1 LLPLFLLRLKPYLA
15 LFSPICM
22 LHKMKLN
29 PEPFDR
35 VRSGKKTLEIRL
47 NDLKRQ
53 QIKLG
58 DTIEFTKRPDL
69 IEKIDV
75 EVQEL
80 TQYGSFADL
89 AQNSYMTDFGYEEDY
104 DKQKFIDSM
113 YTIYDKS
120 DEEKYGVLAIRMNK

>member
-1 LLPLFLLRLKPYLA
+1 
-15 LFSPICM
+15 M

-35 VRSGKKTLEIRL
+35 IRSGNKTLEIRL

-53 QIKLG
+53 QIKPS

-69 IEKIDV
+69 IEKLDV
-75 EVQEL
+75 EVL
-80 TQYGSFADL
+80 SLKPYSSFAELVGDCDMTNLGYL
-89 AQNSYMTDFGYEEDY
+89 ADY

-113 YTIYDKS
+113 YTIYDKA
-120 DEEKYGVLAIRMNK
+120 DEEKYGVLAIKIK

>member
-1 LLPLFLLRLKPYLA
+1 
-15 LFSPICM
+15 M